1 MDRIPLGVLTY
12 KIMKRKLKPLKERK
26 PSKTTTVKE
35 MAKFVSAETGFRE
48 DDILIVI
55 KSIIKY
61 VYVSIKGGLAVSFPK
76 LGIFYPLI
84 KPKRIVM
91 SMNGGIGT
99 PTKMSMNS
107 RWQMKFKTSD
117 SIDRELAEIEVSDK
131 ETENLYEQ

>member
-1 MDRIPLGVLTY
+1 
-12 KIMKRKLKPLKERK
+12 MKKRQLKPLRDRK
-26 PSKTTTVKE
+26 PEKTTTVKE

-55 KSIIKY
+55 KAIVAY
-61 VYVSIKGGLAVSFPK
+61 VQRSVIAGFAVSLPK

-84 KPKRIVM
+84 KPQRTVM

-99 PTKMSMNS
+99 PTKMTMAS

-117 SIDRELAEIEVSDK
+117 SIDRELADVTVTDE
-131 ETENLYEQ
+131 ETENLYNK

>member
-1 MDRIPLGVLTY
+1 
-12 KIMKRKLKPLKERK
+12 MKRKLKPLNQRK
-26 PSKTTTVKE
+26 PETTTTVKE

-55 KSIIKY
+55 KSIVNY
-61 VYVSIKGGLAVSFPK
+61 VYISVKRGFAVSLPK

-84 KPKRIVM
+84 KPKRTVM

-99 PTKMSMNS
+99 PTKMKMNS

-117 SIDRELAEIEVSDK
+117 SIDRELAEIEVTDE
-131 ETENLYEQ
+131 ETENLYNN

>member
-1 MDRIPLGVLTY
+1 
-12 KIMKRKLKPLKERK
+12 MKRSLKPLNQRK
-26 PSKTTTVKE
+26 PEKTTTVKE

-55 KSIIKY
+55 KSIVNY
-61 VYVSIKGGLAVSFPK
+61 VYISVKRGFGVSFPK

-84 KPKRIVM
+84 KPARTVM

-99 PTKMSMNS
+99 PTKMQMNS

-117 SIDRELAEIEVSDK
+117 SIDRELAEIEVAK
-131 ETENLYEQ
+131 EETDNLYNN